1 MARLSNTEKR
11 QLVAATKRRSAKPA
25 NAAPRPQGLTPRDY
39 VEFATFA
46 ARFGRGSKPV
56 RFVGDEWK
64 L

>member
-1 MARLSNTEKR
+1 MARLSEIEKR
-11 QLVAATKRRSAKPA
+11 QLVAATKRRPVKSAPP
-25 NAAPRPQGLTPRDY
+25 PRPMSPREY

-46 ARFGRGSKPV
+46 ARFARGSKPV

>member
-1 MARLSNTEKR
+1 MARLSETEKR
-11 QLVAATKRRSAKPA
+11 QLVAATKRRPAKPA
-25 NAAPRPQGLTPRDY
+25 PPPPRPMSPREY

-46 ARFGRGSKPV
+46 ARFARGSKPV

>member
-1 MARLSNTEKR
+1 MARLNSTEKR
-11 QLVAATKRRSAKPA
+11 QLADTAQRRSAKPTPL
-25 NAAPRPQGLTPRDY
+25 PRLMTPRAY

-46 ARFGRGSKPV
+46 ARFDRATKPV

>member
-11 QLVAATKRRSAKPA
+11 QLVAATKRRSAQS
-25 NAAPRPQGLTPRDY
+25 APVLPPLSPRAY
-39 VEFATFA
+39 MEFATFA
-46 ARFGRGSKPV
+46 ARFGPVTKPV

>member
-1 MARLSNTEKR
+1 MARLSNAEKR
-11 QLVAATKRRSAKPA
+11 QLVAATKRRSEK
-25 NAAPRPQGLTPRDY
+25 AAPLARPMSARAY

-46 ARFGRGSKPV
+46 ARFGPATKRV

>member
-1 MARLSNTEKR
+1 MARLTETEKR
-11 QLVAATKRRSAKPA
+11 QLVAATKRRPAKFVPP
-25 NAAPRPQGLTPRDY
+25 PRPMSPREY

-46 ARFGRGSKPV
+46 ERFARGSKPV

>member
-11 QLVAATKRRSAKPA
+11 QLIAATKRPSAKPA
-25 NAAPRPQGLTPRDY
+25 PVVPLLSPRAY

-46 ARFGRGSKPV
+46 ARFSPAPKPV
-56 RFVGDEWK
+56 RFVGDHWK

>member
-1 MARLSNTEKR
+1 MARLSETEKR
-11 QLVAATKRRSAKPA
+11 QLVAATKRRPAKSAPP
-25 NAAPRPQGLTPRDY
+25 PRPMSPREY

-46 ARFGRGSKPV
+46 ARFARGSKPV

>member
-11 QLVAATKRRSAKPA
+11 QLIAATKRRPA
-25 NAAPRPQGLTPRDY
+25 RPAPVAPQLSPRAY

-46 ARFGRGSKPV
+46 ARFGPATKPV

>member
-11 QLVAATKRRSAKPA
+11 QLAAATKRRSAQPA
-25 NAAPRPQGLTPRDY
+25 PLPRPMSPRAY

-46 ARFGRGSKPV
+46 ARFGRATKPV

>member
-1 MARLSNTEKR
+1 MARLSDAEKR
-11 QLVAATKRRSAKPA
+11 QLVAATKRRSAKSP
-25 NAAPRPQGLTPRDY
+25 PLHRPMTPRAY

-46 ARFGRGSKPV
+46 ARFSGATKPV

>member
-1 MARLSNTEKR
+1 MARLSSTEKR
-11 QLVAATKRRSAKPA
+11 QWVAATKRRSAPPA
-25 NAAPRPQGLTPRDY
+25 PPPRLMSPREY

-46 ARFGRGSKPV
+46 ARFSRAKKPV

>member
-11 QLVAATKRRSAKPA
+11 QLIAATKRPSAKPA
-25 NAAPRPQGLTPRDY
+25 PAAALLSPHAY

-46 ARFGRGSKPV
+46 ARFSPARKLV
-56 RFVGDEWK
+56 RFVGDHWK